1 VRKALVGLA
10 IGAVTLTG
18 ATPGL
23 AEDIFKW
30 TDEQGRTHYSNRG
43 GTPADDSSP
52 RDGASGEQGWES
64 VLEKQKGTENFQE
77 KAEAA
82 INSLQLQVT
91 RKKRDRTLAQEQLEA
106 TQASIVRA
114 QSTNTAELPALRAR
128 EATQITNLR
137 RIELEINS
145 MELNGAKLRALKAA
159 ENEQRSGR

>member
-1 VRKALVGLA
+1 
-10 IGAVTLTG
+10 
-18 ATPGL
+18 
-23 AEDIFKW
+23 
-30 TDEQGRTHYSNRG
+30 
-43 GTPADDSSP
+43 
-52 RDGASGEQGWES
+52 
-64 VLEKQKGTENFQE
+64 VLEKQKGSENFQE

-137 RIELEINS
+137 RIESEINS